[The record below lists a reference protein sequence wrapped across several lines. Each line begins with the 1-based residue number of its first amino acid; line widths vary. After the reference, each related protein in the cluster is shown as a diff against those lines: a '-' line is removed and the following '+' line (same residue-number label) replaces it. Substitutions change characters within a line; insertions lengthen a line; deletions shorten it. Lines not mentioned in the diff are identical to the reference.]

1 MYRII
6 RSGQNE
12 VPVLKQNIKIINND
26 SCNVEMEY
34 LTFPSLEH
42 TGIVEH
48 LFTTRMGGVS
58 QGIFSTMNLSFTRG
72 DEPEAVLKNYERIA
86 KVLGCEAEDM
96 VASHQTHTTNIR
108 RVTTY
113 DKGKG
118 VVLPRDYDDIDGLI
132 TNEKNIVLVTY
143 FADCVPIYLVDPVQG
158 AIGLA
163 HSGWR
168 GTVGRMGEC
177 MVKAMQEAFGS
188 NPKDMIA
195 AIGPSIC
202 QDCYEVSAEVAL
214 EFEKLMQDIHAEVY
228 LSERKCNETPAV
240 IIPGKQEGKCQLDLW
255 LANWVI
261 LRHVGIPASQ
271 IEVTDICTCHN
282 PDYLFSHRASEGKRG
297 NLAAFLMLK

>member
-6 RSGQNE
+6 RSRRDAT
-12 VPVLKQNIKIINND
+12 PVMKHNVKKIIDDN
-26 SCNVEMEY
+26 CNVEIEY
-34 LTFPSLEH
+34 LTFPSLER
-42 TGIVEH
+42 TGMVEH

-72 DEPEAVLKNYERIA
+72 DDRSAVLQNYGRIG
-86 KVLGCEAEDM
+86 KVLGCELKDM
-96 VASHQTHTTNIR
+96 VVSHQTHTTNIR
-108 RVTTY
+108 RVTAE

-132 TNEKNIVLVTY
+132 TNEKNIALVTY

-168 GTVGRMGEC
+168 GTVGQMGAC

-188 NPKDMIA
+188 SPQDLVA

-202 QDCYEVSAEVAL
+202 QECYEVSTEVAL
-214 EFEKLMQDIHAEVY
+214 KFEKLLQDINADLY
-228 LSERKCNETPAV
+228 LSEIIDFSNASV
-240 IIPGKQEGKCQLDLW
+240 IKPGRQEGKYQLDLW
-255 LANWVI
+255 LANVLI
-261 LRHVGIPASQ
+261 LRNAGIPAQQ

>member
-6 RSGQNE
+6 RSRRDAA
-12 VPVLKQNIKIINND
+12 PVMKQNVKKIKD
-26 SCNVEMEY
+26 DDCNVEVEY
-34 LTFPSLEH
+34 LTFPSLER

-72 DEPEAVLKNYERIA
+72 DDRSAVLHNYERIG
-86 KVLGCEAEDM
+86 KVLGCGVNDM

-108 RVTTY
+108 RVTAD

-118 VVLPRDYDDIDGLI
+118 VVFPRDYDDIDGLI
-132 TNEKNIVLVTY
+132 TNEKNIALVTY

-168 GTVGRMGEC
+168 GTVGQMGAC
-177 MVKAMQEAFGS
+177 MVKAMKEAFGS
-188 NPKDMIA
+188 NPQDLIA

-202 QDCYEVSAEVAL
+202 QVCYEVSTEVAL
-214 EFEKLMQDIHAEVY
+214 EFEKLLQDINAELY
-228 LSERKCNETPAV
+228 LSEIKNFDNTSV
-240 IIPGKQEGKCQLDLW
+240 IKPGKQEGKYQLDLW
-255 LANWVI
+255 LANVLI
-261 LRHVGIPASQ
+261 LRHAGIPAQQ

-297 NLAAFLMLK
+297 NLSAFLMLK

>member
-6 RSGQNE
+6 RSNRDV
-12 VPVLKQNIKIINND
+12 VPVVKQNLKQIKDDNGI
-26 SCNVEMEY
+26 VEIEY
-34 LTFPSLEH
+34 LTFPSLER

-58 QGIFSTMNLSFTRG
+58 QGIFSSMNLSFTRG
-72 DEPEAVLKNYERIA
+72 DDRSAVLKNYERIG
-86 KVLGCEAEDM
+86 KVLGCEVKNM

-108 RVTTY
+108 RITSA

-118 VVLPRDYDDIDGLI
+118 VILPREYDDIDGLI
-132 TNEKNIVLVTY
+132 CNEKNIALVTY
-143 FADCVPIYLVDPVQG
+143 FADCVPLYLVDPVQG

-168 GTVGRMGEC
+168 GTVSRMGAC

-188 NPKDMIA
+188 NPQDMVA

-202 QDCYEVSAEVAL
+202 QDCYEVSTEVAV
-214 EFEKLMQDIHAEVY
+214 EFEMLLKDIDAEQY
-228 LSERKCNETPAV
+228 LSEIAHGNKLAV
-240 IIPGKQEGKCQLDLW
+240 IKPGKQEGKYQLDLW
-255 LANWVI
+255 LANLFI
-261 LRHVGIPASQ
+261 LCHAGIPLQQ